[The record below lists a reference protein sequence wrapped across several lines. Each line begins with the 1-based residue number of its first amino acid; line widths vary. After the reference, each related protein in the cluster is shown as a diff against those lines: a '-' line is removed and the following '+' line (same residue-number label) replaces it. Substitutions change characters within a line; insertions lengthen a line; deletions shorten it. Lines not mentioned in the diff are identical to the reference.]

1 MYHTSCVSAVGK
13 LSLEAELPLI
23 AYDEPYQLRKMAL
36 LSSAILLQLPSPISY
51 LRFYCLHRMG
61 LLGPGRQLW
70 RASFLVAAVFRMGQ
84 YFEPSFVSS
93 TSLFELSLYL
103 SAGVLPGPLDDYS

>member
-23 AYDEPYQLRKMAL
+23 AYDEPCQSRKMAL
-36 LSSAILLQLPSPISY
+36 PSSATFLQLPFLISY
-51 LRFYCLHRMG
+51 LRFYCLHRME

-70 RASFLVAAVFRMGQ
+70 QASFLCAVVFRMGQ
-84 YFEPSFVSS
+84 YFEPSFFGF
-93 TSLFELSLYL
+93 TSLLELSLYL